1 MILDLKNTFP
11 KEKVEVTMS
20 APITEAEN
28 LGKSVGE
35 DLLNRAGVDIL
46 RSIEQNRPIFIRP
59 HPDAN

>member
-1 MILDLKNTFP
+1 MT
-11 KEKVEVTMS
+11 

-46 RSIEQNRPIFIRP
+46 GSIEQNRPIFIRP
-59 HPDAN
+59 HPEAE